1 MPEPAARQILRFDQ
15 FELDLA
21 AYELRRQGRPVR
33 LERLPMDL
41 LVMLVERRGDL
52 VSRSEIVDRLW
63 GKDVFVDVETG
74 INTAIRKIRQALR
87 DSAEAP
93 RMIVT
98 VPGRGYRFVAAVEI
112 VAGAVEATTRSPGE
126 SAVAPDPGAVHAVVP
141 TERQARPRLYSA
153 LVVAGFVALAA
164 FAAWWFFATV
174 QPPARVVLA
183 VLPFD
188 ELSGEPGREYLADGL
203 TEETIASLGQI
214 DPERVGVVGRQ
225 SMMVYRDNTTKS
237 LAEIGREVGADYLLE
252 SSLRAEDGHFR
263 ITAKL
268 IRARDQVQVWS
279 ESYDRE
285 PTSLLDLQRE
295 LSAAIAQQIRLRLS
309 PDRLD
314 AMSRRQ
320 TRNADAYD
328 LYLRGRNFV
337 NLRTPATAIKAIEY
351 FDQATKLDP
360 DYALAWAGLTEAY
373 GASPI
378 NSDAPPRELGP
389 RARAAAA
396 EALRAAPNLADA
408 QFAMA
413 YVNWMFDWNWTAA
426 ESGFRRATTLDAHHT
441 MSHVV
446 LGHLLSQT
454 GRHERA
460 RASMQRARELDPLNP
475 MPHAVSSQVEF
486 QARDHSAAL
495 DHARLAVALDPEFW
509 IGYIMQGQALERM
522 NQQEPALEA
531 LTKAGQFSGQN
542 SKPVALRGYMLAK
555 MGRVAEARDVLKTL
569 KTAARERYVPP
580 YAIALVHAGL
590 GDTDAVFES
599 LADAY
604 LQRDVHLIFLTVDP
618 KWDDYRQDDRFI
630 ALLSRCG
637 FLK

>member
-1 MPEPAARQILRFDQ
+1 MPEPASRQILRFDQ

-41 LVMLVERRGDL
+41 LVMLVERRSEL
-52 VSRSEIVDRLW
+52 VTRSEIVDRLW

-74 INTAIRKIRQALR
+74 INTAVRKIRQALR

-93 RMIVT
+93 SMIVT
-98 VPGRGYRFVAAVEI
+98 VPGRGYRFVAAVES
-112 VAGAVEATTRSPGE
+112 VTGSAQATSSPEVDAVNPE
-126 SAVAPDPGAVHAVVP
+126 VVP
-141 TERQARPRLYSA
+141 PVRQARPRLYAA
-153 LVVAGFVALAA
+153 LVVAALVGLAAIAA
-164 FAAWWFFATV
+164 FAAWRWAAAV
-174 QPPARVVLA
+174 EPASRVILA

-188 ELSGEPGREYLADGL
+188 DLGGEPGREYLADGL

-252 SSLRAEDGHFR
+252 SSLRAEGGHFR

-337 NLRTPATAIKAIEY
+337 NLRTPATAVKAIEY
-351 FDQATKLDP
+351 FDRATQLDP

-396 EALRAAPNLADA
+396 EAMRAAPNLADA

-454 GRHERA
+454 GRHGLA
-460 RASMQRARELDPLNP
+460 RASMQKARELDPLNP

-486 QARDHSAAL
+486 QARDHAAAL
-495 DHARLAVALDPEFW
+495 DHARHAVALDPEFW
-509 IGYIMQGQALERM
+509 IGYMMQGQALERM
-522 NQQEPALEA
+522 NLPEPALEA
-531 LTKAGQFSGQN
+531 LTRAGQFSGQN
-542 SKPVALRGYMLAK
+542 SKPVALRGYILGK
-555 MGRVAEARDVLKTL
+555 MGRTAAARDVLKTL
-569 KTAARERYVPP
+569 QTAAGERYVPA
-580 YAIALVHAGL
+580 YAIALVNAGL
-590 GDTDAVFES
+590 GETDAVFES
-599 LADAY
+599 LERAY
-604 LQRDVHLIFLTVDP
+604 LERDVHLIFLTVDP
-618 KWDDYRQDDRFI
+618 KWDDYRRDDRFTS
-630 ALLSRCG
+630 LLSRCG
-637 FLK
+637 FSN